1 MSSKGNLNNKANKKS
16 QKSEK
21 STDTQEMSQKERKKV
36 RDQIEAQRIL
46 ERDAM
51 MNLIVS
57 DSDDSASLD
66 NGKSSKAN
74 EEPGSKW
81 TVDSFGNTVSKAK
94 LKENTELEAMRNA
107 ARARRADKELLKAN
121 TTMDNRDTPTSK
133 KTTEEVIIEIKA
145 KVANNIKLSHKE
157 KKILH
162 NYDEQ
167 SLNQSDKTPQDS
179 TMAESKSSSHL
190 FEDELSSFML
200 SVAGR
205 SFAGTI

>member
-179 TMAESKSSSHL
+179 MMAESKSSSHL
-190 FEDELSSFML
+190 YEDELSSFML